1 MMGRIVDMLRL
12 AGRQL
17 LTRRA
22 RILLTVLGIA
32 IGVAAV
38 TGIVSLT
45 DGIRYQAIETIRA
58 QSDLNLFEIIPGT
71 HEGTTQLLTEA
82 RVRDI
87 RTLPGVTTAAG
98 IFRGSCTSERQTY
111 LGVVA
116 GDPGEL
122 LPVLRPRLMRG
133 DFNLSGTSDA
143 VLGYA
148 LFQRLQRY
156 EGIRFG
162 DTFTVLVRDYDE
174 AGMPRDRKVNI
185 TAAGVLQE
193 RDDAF
198 DEVLIV
204 DRDTARELW
213 GERGNPDGVLVRA
226 EDPSMIFPVVDR
238 VRALSLDARGAFEQI
253 TAVNRF
259 MDLILLV
266 SAGFAGIA
274 LVVGGLMIT
283 TTMVTSVFER
293 TREIGITMAVGA
305 STRDVIQLVLTECL
319 LIGILGG
326 IAGDLLGGAFVTAMN
341 IYGRPFLV
349 SRLGPEFSG
358 LFGTQVA
365 RMSPELAI
373 AGFLIAVTLSLLAG
387 LYPAWRAARLNPVDA
402 IRRTV

>member
-1 MMGRIVDMLRL
+1 MGRMVDMLRL

-22 RILLTVLGIA
+22 RVLLTVLGIA

-38 TGIVSLT
+38 TGIISLT

-58 QSDLNLFEIIPGT
+58 QSDLNLFEVVPGT

-87 RTLPGVTTAAG
+87 RNMAGVTTAAG
-98 IFRGSCTSERQTY
+98 VFRGSCTSERQTY

-116 GDPGEL
+116 GDPDEL
-122 LPVLRPRLMRG
+122 LPVLRPRLMKG

-143 VLGYA
+143 VLGYT

-162 DTFTVLVRDYDE
+162 DTFPVLVRDYDE
-174 AGMPRDRKVNI
+174 TGMPRDRRVNL
-185 TAAGVLQE
+185 TVSGVLQE

-204 DRDTARELW
+204 DGSTARELW

-238 VRALSLDARGAFEQI
+238 VRALGLDARGAFEQI

-259 MDLILLV
+259 MDLIVLV

-274 LVVGGLMIT
+274 LIVGGLMIT

-305 STRDVIQLVLTECL
+305 SARDVIRLILTECL

-326 IAGDLLGGAFVTAMN
+326 IAGDLLGGAFVAAMN
-341 IYGRPFLV
+341 LYGRPFLV

-358 LFGTQVA
+358 LFGAQVA

-373 AGFLIAVTLSLLAG
+373 AGFLVAVILSLLAG

-402 IRRTV
+402 IRRAV